1 MWQDLRELL
10 LVLVIFPPQQ
20 KTSKKTKKI
29 PPYDRNFVVQQ
40 YIKLLQVYY
49 DSNAWKTPVVFVAE
63 MEQ

>member
-1 MWQDLRELL
+1 MAGSKRTTTRIGHLS
-10 LVLVIFPPQQ
+10 PQQ